1 MIRRREHTSRTRQT
15 LTTSRLS
22 TDKWV
27 PFQVPLAF
35 LLLLLSLSFSLSLSL
50 APPLSSALFSSAHFS
65 SSIPYALLL
74 FKFLL
79 LFVFF
84 LLCFWVSS
92 AAAATTPSSSL
103 QRWRR
108 IKTTTT
114 TYSTTI
120 FSIKKKSTPQ
130 LLLRVSCAFFFKPQ
144 ATLMG
149 FDIWMLRSRHL
160 LWRWWI
166 QTPDQISRDAFLNRE
181 YADTLF
187 VVLIFF
193 VQIYY
198 SDWSGRSLRW
208 HASLGAH
215 IQHVFFFVS
224 LQEEEEEEE
233 EGSLLFSHAAPSSLS
248 NFPKARFI
256 LPSPSTAEDKT
267 RREKVTYKTSRAL
280 S

>member
-27 PFQVPLAF
+27 PFQVPLAL
-35 LLLLLSLSFSLSLSL
+35 LLLLLSLSFSLSLSCS
-50 APPLSSALFSSAHFS
+50 PPLLGS
-65 SSIPYALLL
+65 LLL
-74 FKFLL
+74 RP
-79 LFVFF
+79 FF
-84 LLCFWVSS
+84 LLYTLCFASFQV
-92 AAAATTPSSSL
+92 SSSL
-103 QRWRR
+103 RLLLTVLLSFLSGSSHNPFFFSSK
-108 IKTTTT
+108 KTTTT

-224 LQEEEEEEE
+224 L
-233 EGSLLFSHAAPSSLS
+233 
-248 NFPKARFI
+248 
-256 LPSPSTAEDKT
+256 
-267 RREKVTYKTSRAL
+267 
-280 S
+280 